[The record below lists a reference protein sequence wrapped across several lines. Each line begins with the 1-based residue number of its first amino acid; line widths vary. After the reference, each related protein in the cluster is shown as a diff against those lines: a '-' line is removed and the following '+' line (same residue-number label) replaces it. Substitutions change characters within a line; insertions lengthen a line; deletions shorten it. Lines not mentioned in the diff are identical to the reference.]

1 MARVLGPFGVQGWVK
16 VKAFTQRP
24 QSLGDFP
31 KWLVGSAEDWRE
43 MAVEGFEVHSKGP
56 VAKLAGCEDREGAL
70 RLRGRDVAVSREALG
85 EAEEGTIFWVDL
97 VGSEVVDEEGA
108 VLGQVEGLF
117 ESGETSVLVVRGL
130 PPRGQDSKFEVRERM
145 IPFVPRYV
153 KAVDRDAHRI
163 TVDWKP
169 DYDV

>member
-16 VKAFTQRP
+16 VKAFTERA

-31 KWLVGSAEDWRE
+31 KWLVGSGADWRE
-43 MAVEGFEVHSKGP
+43 VTVEGFEVHSKGP
-56 VAKLAGCEDREGAL
+56 VAKIAGCEDREGAV
-70 RLRGRDVAVSREALG
+70 RLRGLEVAVPREALG

-97 VGSEVVDEEGA
+97 VGSEVVDEGGA

-117 ESGETSVLVVRGL
+117 ESGETSVLVVKDEL
-130 PPRGQDSKFEVRERM
+130 RERM

-153 KAVDRDAHRI
+153 KAVDRDARRI

-169 DYDV
+169 DYDL

>member
-16 VKAFTQRP
+16 VKAFTERP
-24 QSLGDFP
+24 ESLGDFP
-31 KWLVGSAEDWRE
+31 QWLLGSGADWRE
-43 MAVEGFEVHSKGP
+43 MTVEGFEVHSKGP
-56 VAKLAGCEDREGAL
+56 VAKLAGCEDREGAV
-70 RLRGRDVAVSREALG
+70 RLRGLEVAVPREALG

-97 VGSEVVDEEGA
+97 VGSEVVDEGGA

-117 ESGETSVLVVRGL
+117 ESVETSVLVVK
-130 PPRGQDSKFEVRERM
+130 QDQRERM

-153 KAVDRDAHRI
+153 KAVDRDSRRI

-169 DYDV
+169 DYDL

>member
-16 VKAFTQRP
+16 VKAFTERP
-24 QSLGDFP
+24 ESLGDFP
-31 KWLVGSAEDWRE
+31 RWLVGSAQDWRE
-43 MAVEGFEVHSKGP
+43 MTVEAFQVHSKGP
-56 VAKLAGCEDREGAL
+56 VAKLAGCEDRESAL

-85 EAEEGTIFWVDL
+85 EANEGTIFWVDL
-97 VGSEVVDEEGA
+97 VGAEVVDEGGA
-108 VLGQVEGLF
+108 VLGRVDGLF

-130 PPRGQDSKFEVRERM
+130 RERM